1 MDDIGVLLYFVTYL
15 DWDLLTKT
23 KKEDFDLAITQLL
36 FDLVVKY
43 EMRYKALPQP
53 DFLVDEMKSS
63 LRGGLSSVEA
73 DYVVRFFERWME
85 QTWNSKDQP
94 YLADKVVQWLKRK
107 RVTRLVRQADTLLE
121 RGDVDKIA
129 NMAKGISY
137 IDRQSTP
144 IVNHALTLKE
154 RLDAWK
160 RVYTKSGVPS
170 PLALGQFTFL
180 LPGEVGAICAP
191 PKIGKTF
198 FLVWI
203 GSHAVVCAQSKVLHF
218 TLEMSAVEVGIR
230 YDLTFANQFG
240 MKSINSSEYGMK
252 YSEIYPIVSSFL
264 QPPAA
269 LLQVDVS
276 SYAATPTLLESKFDQ
291 VCSALG
297 SKPDV
302 ILLDYLNLVHSERVR
317 DQSRLFSVGADII
330 EWLHS
335 FAKENQVAIWT
346 VARASREGI
355 RAQELVGSKL
365 KGSDI
370 GQSYAF
376 LYGLDHVVL
385 LSDVL
390 GGKEPDGCRSSTILD
405 VSLVYSRRCPP
416 FYGLKVEI
424 DYPYSRFFAPPR
436 SRKYVSSTLSG
447 PYGNLSGII
456 PSGERG

>member
-15 DWDLLTKT
+15 DWDLLAKT
-23 KKEDFDLAITQLL
+23 KKEDFDLAIIQLL
-36 FDLVVKY
+36 FDLVARY
-43 EMRYKALPQP
+43 ETRYKTLPRP
-53 DFLVDEMKSS
+53 DFLVDELKSN
-63 LRGGLSSVEA
+63 LRGRLTSVESS
-73 DYVVRFFERWME
+73 YVVQFFERWME
-85 QTWNSKDQP
+85 QSYSPEDQP

-107 RVTRLVRQADTLLE
+107 RVTRLIRQADSLLK
-121 RGDVDKIA
+121 RGDVDKISDI
-129 NMAKGISY
+129 AKGISY
-137 IDRQSTP
+137 IDRQSAP
-144 IVNHALTLKE
+144 IVNHTSALQE
-154 RLDAWK
+154 RMKAWK
-160 RVYTKSGVPS
+160 RAYTKAGVPS

-198 FLVWI
+198 FLIWM
-203 GSHAVVCAQSKVLHF
+203 GSYAVVNAQARVLHF
-218 TLEMSAVEVGIR
+218 TLEMSAMEIGIR

-240 MKSINSSEYGMK
+240 MRSICVSDYGMR
-252 YSEIYPIVSSFL
+252 YQEIEPIVSSFL
-264 QPPAA
+264 QPPAV

-291 VCSALG
+291 ACSTLG

-302 ILLDYLNLVHSERVR
+302 VLLDYLNLVHSERVR
-317 DQSRLFSVGADII
+317 DQSHLFSVGADII

-335 FAKENQVAIWT
+335 FAKENQVAVWT

-355 RAQELVGSKL
+355 RAQETVGARL

-376 LYGLDHVVL
+376 LYGLDHVVV
-385 LSDVL
+385 LSDVTK
-390 GGKEPDGCRSSTILD
+390 GDAASNRSSTILD

-424 DYPYSRFFAPPR
+424 DYPYSRFFVPPR
-436 SRKYVSSTLSG
+436 SRRYVEGALSN
-447 PYGNLSGII
+447 PYKDLQGVI
-456 PSGERG
+456 PFRKDE